1 MTKTRN
7 DLAQRALQRLGVV
20 GAGQAASAEDMA
32 IALAQID
39 PLYAEL
45 VSRDVMA
52 GVDMDAIPDEY
63 YLPLADRLAAELG
76 PDFGIPN
83 VDTQA
88 TEMRLR
94 RMFAADYQ
102 NPTLRTNYF

>member
-1 MTKTRN
+1 MTKTRS

-20 GAGQAASAEDMA
+20 AAGQAASAEDMA
-32 IALAQID
+32 IALAQVD

-63 YLPLADRLAAELG
+63 FLPIADRLAAELG
-76 PDFGIPN
+76 PDFGIQN
-83 VDTQA
+83 VDVA
-88 TEMRLR
+88 STEARLR
-94 RMFAADYQ
+94 RMFAGDYHS
-102 NPTLRTNYF
+102 PVLRTNYF